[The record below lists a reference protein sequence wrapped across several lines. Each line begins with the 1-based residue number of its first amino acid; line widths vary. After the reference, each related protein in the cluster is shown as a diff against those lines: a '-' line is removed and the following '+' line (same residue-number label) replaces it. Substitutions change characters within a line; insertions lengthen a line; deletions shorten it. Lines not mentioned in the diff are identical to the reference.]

1 MNQFVIPILL
11 LILLLVSFLFS
22 KWKQRKNI
30 QDKQKEY
37 HVELSD
43 VIQKE
48 YFDEYEKEKRAMKIE
63 VNPKNWT
70 ITKDIHFY
78 YETYI

>member
-1 MNQFVIPILL
+1 MNQFVIPVLL
-11 LILLLVSFLFS
+11 LTLLLVSFLFS

-37 HVELSD
+37 HIELSD

-48 YFDEYEKEKRAMKIE
+48 YFDEYEKEKKSHE
-63 VNPKNWT
+63 N
-70 ITKDIHFY
+70 
-78 YETYI
+78 

>member
-48 YFDEYEKEKRAMKIE
+48 YFDKYEKEKKSHE
-63 VNPKNWT
+63 N
-70 ITKDIHFY
+70 
-78 YETYI
+78 

>member
-22 KWKQRKNI
+22 KWKQKKNI

-48 YFDEYEKEKRAMKIE
+48 YFDEYEKEKKSHE
-63 VNPKNWT
+63 N
-70 ITKDIHFY
+70 
-78 YETYI
+78 

>member
-1 MNQFVIPILL
+1 MNRFVIPILL

-22 KWKQRKNI
+22 KWKQKKNI

-48 YFDEYEKEKRAMKIE
+48 YFDEYEKEKKSHE
-63 VNPKNWT
+63 N
-70 ITKDIHFY
+70 
-78 YETYI
+78 

>member
-1 MNQFVIPILL
+1 MNQFVIPVLL

-48 YFDEYEKEKRAMKIE
+48 YFDEYEKEKKSHE
-63 VNPKNWT
+63 N
-70 ITKDIHFY
+70 
-78 YETYI
+78 

>member
-48 YFDEYEKEKRAMKIE
+48 YFDEYEKEKK
-63 VNPKNWT
+63 P
-70 ITKDIHFY
+70 
-78 YETYI
+78 

>member
-48 YFDEYEKEKRAMKIE
+48 YFDEYEKEKKSHE
-63 VNPKNWT
+63 N
-70 ITKDIHFY
+70 
-78 YETYI
+78 

>member
-48 YFDEYEKEKRAMKIE
+48 YFDEYEKGKKS
-63 VNPKNWT
+63 
-70 ITKDIHFY
+70 
-78 YETYI
+78 YENHKPL

>member
-1 MNQFVIPILL
+1 MET
-11 LILLLVSFLFS
+11 
-22 KWKQRKNI
+22 KKNI

-48 YFDEYEKEKRAMKIE
+48 YFDEYEKEKKSHE
-63 VNPKNWT
+63 N
-70 ITKDIHFY
+70 
-78 YETYI
+78 

>member
-30 QDKQKEY
+30 QDKRKEY

-48 YFDEYEKEKRAMKIE
+48 YFDEYEKGKKSHE
-63 VNPKNWT
+63 N
-70 ITKDIHFY
+70 
-78 YETYI
+78 

>member
-48 YFDEYEKEKRAMKIE
+48 YFDEYEKEKKS
-63 VNPKNWT
+63 
-70 ITKDIHFY
+70 
-78 YETYI
+78 YENHKPL

>member
-43 VIQKE
+43 VIQRE
-48 YFDEYEKEKRAMKIE
+48 YFDEYEKEKKSHE
-63 VNPKNWT
+63 NHKPL
-70 ITKDIHFY
+70 
-78 YETYI
+78 